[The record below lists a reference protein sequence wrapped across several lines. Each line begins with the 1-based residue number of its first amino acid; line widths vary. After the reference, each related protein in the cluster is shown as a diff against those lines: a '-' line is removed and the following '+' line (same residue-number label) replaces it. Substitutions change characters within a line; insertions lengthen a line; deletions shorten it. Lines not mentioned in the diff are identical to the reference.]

1 MKIIQNDILN
11 SDWMAKGD
19 STLDWSVKEKLL
31 IGGVIGA
38 KTQFNSFS
46 TQKMEWKIP
55 RRLKH
60 KEKESRVD
68 REERRSVWVKCNVEK
83 GGSRRRGKNGTRS

>member
-1 MKIIQNDILN
+1 
-11 SDWMAKGD
+11 
-19 STLDWSVKEKLL
+19 
-31 IGGVIGA
+31 
-38 KTQFNSFS
+38 
-46 TQKMEWKIP
+46 MEWKIP

-83 GGSRRRGKNGTRS
+83 GGK